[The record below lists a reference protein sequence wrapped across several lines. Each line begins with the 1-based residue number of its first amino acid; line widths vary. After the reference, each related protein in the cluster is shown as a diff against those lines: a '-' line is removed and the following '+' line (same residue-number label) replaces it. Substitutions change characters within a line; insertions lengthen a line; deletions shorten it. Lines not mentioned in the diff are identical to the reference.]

1 MNKLTV
7 MIEPEMRAAL
17 GRRAA
22 KTGTTMRH
30 LVREVAQ
37 FLAMDAAVRHVK
49 DGTEEA
55 SEIKT
60 PASVAEPDRGRT

>member
-22 KTGTTMRH
+22 KTGTTMTH
-30 LVREVAQ
+30 LVREAIAQ

-49 DGTEEA
+49 DGTEA
-55 SEIKT
+55 KN
-60 PASVAEPDRGRT
+60 PGQCG